1 MAEGDSNTDSEK
13 RRIEALEKTERS
25 EKSPTDRGGPTDRA
39 RVKIAEARSVFESKR
54 RSSHVIDAAFQA
66 RERGQGIP
74 MTLLAG
80 ALASRF
86 VIYAIPFLVLVVT
99 TTGAYSQFADASPA
113 AAARAAGMAGLLTD
127 AVTDSTSARSGVRI
141 ATVLAMAFATVWA
154 AGSLGKLVRRIHAL
168 VWAAPLT
175 RLKRGW
181 ALPVVVIAAS
191 IGALLISSLGIQA
204 QEWSAPLALAELLA
218 EFLLVSL
225 GWLVIAHLLPHDVEA
240 TALKHL
246 LPGALLVGLGIVGMK
261 AAMVLVLVPRS
272 VTLSARYGDIAWAIV
287 LITWAYWLAFILVS
301 SAELN
306 AALFKSTQ
314 RANP

>member
-1 MAEGDSNTDSEK
+1 MAEDDSNTDSEK
-13 RRIEALEKTERS
+13 QRIEPLEEIERS
-25 EKSPTDRGGPTDRA
+25 DQSPADRGGPTDRV
-39 RVKIAEARSVFESKR
+39 RVKIAEARSVLESKR
-54 RSSHVIDAAFQA
+54 RSSHVIDAAFHA
-66 RERGQGIP
+66 GERSQGVP
-74 MTLLAG
+74 TTLLAG
-80 ALASRF
+80 ALASRL
-86 VIYAIPFLVLVVT
+86 VIYTIPFLVLVVI

-113 AAARAAGMAGLLTD
+113 ETARAAGMAGLLTD
-127 AVTDSTSARSGVRI
+127 AVSDSTSARSGVRI

-154 AGSLGKLVRRIHAL
+154 AQSLGKLVRRIHAL
-168 VWAAPLT
+168 VWVVPLT
-175 RLKRGW
+175 RLKRRW

-191 IGALLISSLGIQA
+191 IGSLLISSLGIQA
-204 QEWSAPLALAELLA
+204 QEWPVALALGELLA

-225 GWLVIAHLLPHDVEA
+225 GWLAIAHLLPHDVEA

-261 AAMVLVLVPRS
+261 AAMVLFLVPRS
-272 VTLSARYGDIAWAIV
+272 ITLSARYGDIAWTIV

-306 AALFKSTQ
+306 AALFKSIQ